1 MADQSL
7 YTCWFGNSFAI
18 EGQVTQARHSS
29 LPKKKWNG
37 LLIIQH
43 DIRVIRVLF
52 RGSAEAE
59 HVPRKTYNMNLNVSD
74 QQQKNEGRVNFKCS
88 DVGPKN
94 CDWQV
99 SGNSEQEIMPKI
111 EQHGREKHNM
121 TIDDQTRNKVRKAIH
136 KQAA

>member
-1 MADQSL
+1 MFRAVLTSAVTPRL
-7 YTCWFGNSFAI
+7 TAAKSISGNQGI
-18 EGQVTQARHSS
+18 
-29 LPKKKWNG
+29 
-37 LLIIQH
+37 
-43 DIRVIRVLF
+43 VLEI
-52 RGSAEAE
+52 GGVE
-59 HVPRKTYNMNLNVSD
+59 HVSQEDNMNPSVSD
-74 QQQKNEGRVNFKCS
+74 PQKNEGKVNFKCS

-121 TIDDQTRNKVRKAIH
+121 TIDDQTRNKVRSAIH